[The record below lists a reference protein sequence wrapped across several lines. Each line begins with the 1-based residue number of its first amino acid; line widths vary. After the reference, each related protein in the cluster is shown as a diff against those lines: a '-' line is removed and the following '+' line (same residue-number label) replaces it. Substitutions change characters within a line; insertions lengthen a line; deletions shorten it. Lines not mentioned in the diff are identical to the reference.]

1 MDFQAFKRQVSHE
14 LQVNLEGY
22 KEPQLKRR
30 IDSLMSVLGL
40 VSYGEYLERL
50 RQDNAQKQR
59 FLDKITINVSEF
71 FRNPDSYTY
80 LENQVLPVL
89 LGKWNQL
96 KVWSAGCA
104 NGAEP
109 YSLAISLQ
117 EVGGALVRYQ
127 IEATDVDDKILEVA
141 KAGIY
146 DESGLKN
153 VAASRLRKYF
163 VSAGNQY
170 AVKDAVKALVSF
182 RHHNL
187 LTDPYGSGY
196 HLIVCRNVTIY
207 FTRETQEELYR
218 KFSAALA
225 PGGVLFTGA
234 TETIWQ
240 YRDLGLGKLSPWF
253 YYRPPWENS

>member
-1 MDFQAFKRQVSHE
+1 MDFQTFKRQVGHE

-22 KEPQLKRR
+22 KETQLKRR

-40 VSYGEYLERL
+40 ASYEEYLERL
-50 RQDNAQKQR
+50 RRDKAQRQR

-71 FRNPDSYTY
+71 FRNPDSFAY
-80 LENQVLPVL
+80 LEKHVLPVL
-89 LGKWNQL
+89 LRKWSRL

-109 YSLAISLQ
+109 YSIAISLQ
-117 EVGGALVRYQ
+117 EVAGPHIRHQ
-127 IEATDVDDKILEVA
+127 IEATDIDDKILGVA

-146 DESGLKN
+146 DESSLKN
-153 VAASRLRKYF
+153 VPESRLKKYF
-163 VSAGNQY
+163 TANGNQY
-170 AVKDAVKALVSF
+170 AINAQVKAMVSF

-187 LTDPYGSGY
+187 LTDPYGSDY

-218 KFSAALA
+218 KFSLALA

-253 YYRPPWENS
+253 YFRPPWETN